1 MFWKK
6 ILSISLSFAEN
17 VVYLHCLNIKWRKMK
32 VMDRI
37 LGFYKSIR
45 QLDSWS
51 VHDFRGRVKSWMK
64 TGMLA
69 ARMFYVKDMWTK
81 DVAALTF
88 ASFMALIPFMAML
101 FVIARGFGYTSLLE
115 TWISSTFASQP
126 VVAKTIVGFV
136 HNYIENTKGDY
147 IIGTG
152 IVMFLYTIISLMQ
165 KIELTFDGIWHAEER
180 SWRKIITEYP
190 TIFLGL
196 GLMILFSSG
205 VNVWLV
211 NAVGTVG
218 GSMGIG
224 DAIPSVILHLAAFVP
239 MFLFFVYFYCVLP
252 NTYVKLK
259 CTLVPAL
266 LAGISMMV
274 LQYGYIY
281 LQVFLSSYNVIYG
294 SLAALPLFLL
304 WLQISWA
311 ITVLGAILCNVIQNL
326 HLYDGDVQYENLK
339 LATRFKVCY
348 LVMQL
353 VCKRFSEGERAYTP
367 REIHEVTKMPQQV
380 VNGAV
385 EELLKA
391 GVLVEIKSKG
401 KGSREETMRLHP
413 IEKIEHLTYDTMVER
428 LSNYGED
435 LKNK

>member
-1 MFWKK
+1 
-6 ILSISLSFAEN
+6 
-17 VVYLHCLNIKWRKMK
+17 MK
-32 VMDRI
+32 LFDRNSR
-37 LGFYKSIR
+37 FCKS
-45 QLDSWS
+45 
-51 VHDFRGRVKSWMK
+51 M
-64 TGMLA
+64 MLA
-69 ARMFYVKDMWTK
+69 VRIFYVKDMWTR

-115 TWISSTFASQP
+115 SWIATTFEAQP
-126 VVAKTIVGFV
+126 VVAQTIVNFV

-180 SWRKIITEYP
+180 SWRKMITEYP

-196 GLMILFSSG
+196 GFLILFSSG
-205 VNVWLV
+205 INVWLV

-218 GSMGIG
+218 GYVGMDDTIS
-224 DAIPSVILHLAAFVP
+224 SVLLHLAAIVP
-239 MFLFFVYFYCVLP
+239 MFLFFVYFYYVLP

-259 CTLVPAL
+259 CTLLPAG
-266 LAGISMMV
+266 LAGISMTV

-294 SLAALPLFLL
+294 SLAAIPLFLL
-304 WLQISWA
+304 WMQISWS
-311 ITVLGAILCNVIQNL
+311 ITVLGALLCNIIQNS
-326 HLYDGDVQYENLK
+326 HLYDGGIEYQQLRLV
-339 LATRFKVCY
+339 TRLKVCA
-348 LVMQL
+348 LVMHH
-353 VCKRFSEGERAYTP
+353 VCKRFSEGEDAYTP
-367 REIHEVTKMPQQV
+367 REIHEVTQLPQQI

-391 GVLVEIKSKG
+391 RLLVEIRGRSR
-401 KGSREETMRLHP
+401 GSREESTMLHP
-413 IEKIEHLTYDTMVER
+413 IETLSHLTYGTMVER
-428 LSNYGED
+428 LADYGDDLHWED
-435 LKNK
+435 MEQWKDIDLVNDAFIEQGKGIGLTELGK